1 MTKAVTLI
9 FPGQGSQYVGMGQP
23 YSDEFKYYLDLADKN
38 LGYSLTSI
46 IKNGPEEELKL
57 THNTQPAIVTYSTFL
72 YQKLLPILNQK
83 NIKIERVLGHSVGEF
98 SALVAANSISF
109 ENAIKTVHYRGKFM
123 QESVPSGT
131 GKMFAIMKVPA
142 DIVQK
147 ACTTVS
153 SEYEN
158 VMPANFNGPN
168 QIVISGHS
176 KACENAVEWIKN
188 NFSGS
193 HRAIELKVS
202 APFHS
207 SLMKNAADKLNNY
220 LNKIE
225 IRENLY
231 PYIANVDAKEYLKG
245 TSSNVIQ
252 NNLFTQV
259 AGSVLW
265 EQSFNLLEDNTTCI
279 EVGPGKILAGLS
291 KKINS
296 SINVISLDNEESW
309 NQIKDL

>member
-1 MTKAVTLI
+1 MTKSVTLI

-23 YSDEFKYYLDLADKN
+23 YSDEFKYYLDLADKA

-46 IKNGPEEELKL
+46 LQNGPEEELQK
-57 THNTQPAIVTYSTFL
+57 THNTQPAIVAYSTFL
-72 YQKLLPILNQK
+72 YQKLLPILNEK
-83 NIKIERVLGHSVGEF
+83 NIKISKVLGHSVGEY
-98 SALVAANSISF
+98 SALVAANALSF
-109 ENAIKTVHYRGKFM
+109 ESAIKTVHYRGKFM
-123 QESVPSGT
+123 QDSVPLGT
-131 GKMFAIMKVPA
+131 GKMFAILKVPA

-147 ACTTVS
+147 ACVAVS
-153 SEYEN
+153 SEDEN

-168 QIVISGHS
+168 QIVISGHAH
-176 KACENAVEWIKN
+176 ACESAIEWIKN
-188 NFSGS
+188 NFASP
-193 HRAIELKVS
+193 HRSIELKVS

-225 IRENLY
+225 IQENLY
-231 PYIANVDAKEYLKG
+231 PYIANVDAKEYSTG
-245 TSSNVIQ
+245 TSSKVIQ
-252 NNLFTQV
+252 NNLYTQV

-265 EQSFNLLEDNTTCI
+265 EQSFNLIEDNTICI
-279 EVGPGKILAGLS
+279 EVGPGKVLAGLS

-296 SINVISLDNEESW
+296 TINVIPLDKEESW